1 MNTSNRISFS
11 TDQHVSAVRTALQFL
26 TIFPVG
32 SLSGQDKNVTGLSLL
47 YYPLVG
53 LLLGF
58 VLAVFTWFAQTVL
71 SPFSLQ
77 LLLLAALV
85 LTLWVVLTGALH
97 LDGLADCADAWMGGL
112 RCDKE
117 ASKQRTLELM
127 KDPTSGPI
135 AVTVV
140 VLVLLIKFAA
150 LAALLAHASL
160 WLLLIAPFI
169 ARLSVLALMLT
180 TPYVRPQG
188 LGEVLSKHFPRQEAK
203 IVVAVAAVI
212 FLFLDF
218 SHALPVMIIA
228 VLALFVLRLMMMSR
242 LKGSTGDTIG
252 ATVEIIE
259 MVCLIM
265 LVALL

>member
-58 VLAVFTWFAQTVL
+58 LLAVFTWFAQAVL

-112 RCDKE
+112 G
-117 ASKQRTLELM
+117 SKQRTLELM

-203 IVVAVAAVI
+203 IVVAIAAVI
-212 FLFLDF
+212 FLFLNF
-218 SHALPVMIIA
+218 SQALPVMIIA

-242 LKGSTGDTIG
+242 LNGSTGDTIG

-259 MVCLIM
+259 AVCLIM

>member
-1 MNTSNRISFS
+1 MNTSNREKFS
-11 TDQHVSAVRTALQFL
+11 AGQHVSAARTALQFL
-26 TIFPVG
+26 TVFPVG
-32 SLSGQDKNVTGLSLL
+32 NLSGQDRNVTGLSLL

-58 VLAVFTWFAQTVL
+58 VLAVFAWLAQAVL

-112 RCDKE
+112 G
-117 ASKQRTLELM
+117 SKQRTLDLM

-140 VLVLLIKFAA
+140 VLMLLLKFAA
-150 LAALLAHASL
+150 LAALLANASL

-180 TPYVRPQG
+180 TPYVRLQG
-188 LGEVLSKHFPRQEAK
+188 LGEILSKHFPRQEAK
-203 IVVAVAAVI
+203 IVVVIAAVI
-212 FLFLDF
+212 FLFLNF
-218 SHALPVMIIA
+218 SHALPVILTA
-228 VLALFVLRLMMMSR
+228 VLVLFVLRLMMMSR

-259 MVCLIM
+259 MVCLM
-265 LVALL
+265 LLVAML